1 MSNPLDPS
9 PTQTLSFNALG
20 TPDAKIHSLT
30 AYGRKPILQ
39 MRLVGEKMTIQER
52 IKEDLKQSMRSR
64 TTARTSLLRFLLS
77 AIHNEEIVKQKELG
91 DEAVLDVLGH
101 QAKQRRDSIEAFK
114 IGKRQDLVD
123 KEESELSVVLE
134 YLPDQ
139 LSADEIAVLAQQA
152 IEKIGAEGPQDIGKV
167 MGQIMPA
174 VRGKADGKIVST
186 VVSGLLGDLTG

>member
-1 MSNPLDPS
+1 
-9 PTQTLSFNALG
+9 
-20 TPDAKIHSLT
+20 
-30 AYGRKPILQ
+30 
-39 MRLVGEKMTIQER
+39 MTIQER
-52 IKEDLKQSMRSR
+52 IKEDLKRSMRSR
-64 TTARTSLLRFLLS
+64 TTARTSLLRLLLS
-77 AIHNEEIVKQKELG
+77 AIHNEEIAKQKELR
-91 DEAVLDVLGH
+91 DESVLDVLGR
-101 QAKQRRDSIEAFK
+101 QAKQHRDSIEAFK

-174 VRGKADGKIVST
+174 VKGKADGKVVST
-186 VVSGLLGDLTG
+186 VVSGLLGDLAG